1 MSEYVKVKAPEI
13 TYGAT
18 NLLQSQISLI
28 TTLQHYQEYKKLRKD
43 ELSAKIDFKNKIEK
57 LKELLDNLSR
67 ALPESKFLEEKK
79 EKEKLEK
86 EISLNFSK
94 EKPIKQKKQEKAKS
108 DNAALSLDEE
118 LEEIRKKLEK
128 LKWVNK
134 TNNNSY
140 VHIEE
145 FISIVPV

>member
-108 DNAALSLDEE
+108 DNATLSLDEE

-128 LKWVNK
+128 LK
-134 TNNNSY
+134 
-140 VHIEE
+140 
-145 FISIVPV
+145 

>member
-43 ELSAKIDFKNKIEK
+43 ELSSKIDFKNKIEK

-67 ALPESKFLEEKK
+67 ALPESKFLEENK

-86 EISLNFSK
+86 EISLNLSK
-94 EKPIKQKKQEKAKS
+94 ENHLNLHYYQTRQSSDLAFSCVRGPEFGAQRPQEK
-108 DNAALSLDEE
+108 
-118 LEEIRKKLEK
+118 
-128 LKWVNK
+128 V
-134 TNNNSY
+134 
-140 VHIEE
+140 
-145 FISIVPV
+145 